1 MSLTWNW
8 GCVRVCIRHG
18 AGAVSRANFVKRR
31 RDFLCWRLFRSLE
44 SCCLCAMRM
53 KLLAYHT

>member
-8 GCVRVCIRHG
+8 GCVP
-18 AGAVSRANFVKRR
+18 VSRANFVKRR